1 MLLAALHGTGT
12 PPTFL
17 RAWRSLILGRAKTRE
32 NRHMSGRQRWE
43 TLIKISVVGLSN
55 TLV

>member
-17 RAWRSLILGRAKTRE
+17 RAWGSLILGRAKTRE